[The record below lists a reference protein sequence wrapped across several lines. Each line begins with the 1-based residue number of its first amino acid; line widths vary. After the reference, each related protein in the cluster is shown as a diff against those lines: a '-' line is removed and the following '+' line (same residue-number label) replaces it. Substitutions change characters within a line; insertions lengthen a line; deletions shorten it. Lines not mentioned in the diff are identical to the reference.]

1 MTEQPGHPGRPR
13 DPRLDDALLS
23 AALGA
28 FLELGYHATT
38 FSEIARRAGAGTP
51 AIYRRWPTKAAM
63 AIDVV
68 VREQKEEPI
77 PRTGSIRDDL
87 VEFVRLRI
95 GIYSTPLFHRLM
107 LPVLLEAEATPTL
120 KKAISERFI
129 DYRRPLLAR
138 IHEAIEAG
146 ELRADTEPSLLLNV
160 LMGNVS
166 MPLIFA
172 QPLPPESDA
181 ETIVDHVLSGFGGA
195 HQIDAGLTRR

>member
-1 MTEQPGHPGRPR
+1 
-13 DPRLDDALLS
+13 
-23 AALGA
+23 
-28 FLELGYHATT
+28 
-38 FSEIARRAGAGTP
+38 
-51 AIYRRWPTKAAM
+51 M

-87 VEFVRLRI
+87 VEFVRSRI

-138 IHEAIEAG
+138 IHDAIKGG

-166 MPLIFA
+166 VPLIFA